1 MYANKTRNR
10 IQLIILH
17 LYKGGLISWLCKYVC
32 YRLLL
37 RLPDRLFA
45 IDSNSDYSQGLGRF
59 SRSSAGMRVRQSENE
74 YLCAKSAG
82 PGRPGLIT
90 ASQQHI
96 DDGAATK
103 LGSSSDC
110 VALVSFDHK
119 FLR

>member
-1 MYANKTRNR
+1 
-10 IQLIILH
+10 
-17 LYKGGLISWLCKYVC
+17 
-32 YRLLL
+32 
-37 RLPDRLFA
+37 
-45 IDSNSDYSQGLGRF
+45 
-59 SRSSAGMRVRQSENE
+59 MRVRQSENE

-119 FLR
+119 FLRWCMAFVLQFVIKIDVDSCI